1 MTVFLTDLFAA
12 ETVLGKLLLMAGSAV
27 HIVTLGQEA
36 LGADGLLALKADETL
51 FVPDLMLVLHI
62 LTS

>member
-1 MTVFLTDLFAA
+1 MLS
-12 ETVLGKLLLMAGSAV
+12 KLLLMAGSAV

-36 LGADGLLALKADETL
+36 LGADGLLALKADEAL
-51 FVPDLMLVLHI
+51 FMPDFMLVLHI